1 MTDYSVL
8 KDNAEENQI
17 GEITIFGNTVN
28 VEEQQEKKLR
38 KAKNA
43 ELALEEI
50 QTEKFFTTL
59 KSYYGHREGEQLKFN
74 SMSHAD
80 LLEYFYEDK

>member
-50 QTEKFFTTL
+50 QTEKF
-59 KSYYGHREGEQLKFN
+59 
-74 SMSHAD
+74 
-80 LLEYFYEDK
+80 LLH

>member
-28 VEEQQEKKLR
+28 VEEQQEKKL
-38 KAKNA
+38 
-43 ELALEEI
+43 
-50 QTEKFFTTL
+50 Q
-59 KSYYGHREGEQLKFN
+59 KSK
-74 SMSHAD
+74 
-80 LLEYFYEDK
+80 KC